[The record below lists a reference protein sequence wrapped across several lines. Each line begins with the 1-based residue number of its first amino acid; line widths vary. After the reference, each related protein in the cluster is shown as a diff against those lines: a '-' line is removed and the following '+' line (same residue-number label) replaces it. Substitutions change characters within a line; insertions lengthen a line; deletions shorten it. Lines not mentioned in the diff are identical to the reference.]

1 MQREK
6 CKGKNA
12 RNKKSQRDKMA
23 EKTQKK
29 NARGKR
35 KEKTQ
40 EKTQRKNI
48 WPSAEKKTHSIPKC
62 HNGFCT
68 IFLQLIV

>member
-48 WPSAEKKTHSIPKC
+48 WPSAEKKNS
-62 HNGFCT
+62 
-68 IFLQLIV
+68 